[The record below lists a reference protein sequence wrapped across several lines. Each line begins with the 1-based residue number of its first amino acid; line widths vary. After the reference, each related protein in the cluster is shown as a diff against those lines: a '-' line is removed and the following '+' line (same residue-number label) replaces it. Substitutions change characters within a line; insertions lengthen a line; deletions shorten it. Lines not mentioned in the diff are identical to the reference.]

1 MNDPL
6 RLAPRDLWLLA
17 LLMLSWGVN
26 WPVMKIGV
34 HELPPMTFRALTMI
48 GGLPLLAAI
57 ARARGVS
64 LRVPREH
71 WRELFWLAIT
81 NMVLWVIL
89 AIYGVK
95 LLASGRA
102 AILAYTMPVWAALIG
117 IALFA
122 EHPTRR
128 LWLGVAAAAFG
139 VVLLVGGEMA
149 TIAGRPLGTLLM
161 LAAAAVWGMGTHLMR
176 RRRLTAHIMTIA
188 FWSLAIGLLVCGGL
202 ALAFERHQW
211 HRAPS
216 AAEWGSIAY
225 NAFVVFGFSQ
235 LAWFR
240 LATIL
245 TPVASGL
252 SVMLIPVIGLFSG
265 MVMLGERPGWQD
277 WAALVAV
284 LLAMATVVL
293 PPRRPVAVP
302 PARAR

>member
-17 LLMLSWGVN
+17 ALTLSWGVN

-34 HELPPMTFRALTMI
+34 QDFAPMTFRALTMV

-57 ARARGVS
+57 ARMRGVS

-71 WRELFWLAIT
+71 WGELLALALF
-81 NMVLWVIL
+81 NLVLWVVL

-95 LLASGRA
+95 LLSSGRA
-102 AILAYTMPVWAALIG
+102 AILAYTMPIWAALIG
-117 IALFA
+117 IVVYA

-128 LWLGVAAAAFG
+128 LWAGVGAAAAG
-139 VVLLVGGEMA
+139 VLLLIGGEMA
-149 TIAGRPLGTLLM
+149 SIAGRPLGTLLM
-161 LAAAAVWGMGTHLMR
+161 LSAAAVWGFGTHLMR
-176 RRRLTAHIMTIA
+176 RRRLHAPILTIT
-188 FWSLAIGLLVCGGL
+188 FWSLAVGLLVCG
-202 ALAFERHQW
+202 AVAAAFERDSW
-211 HRAPS
+211 TRAPN
-216 AAEWGSIAY
+216 AAEWGAIAY

-240 LATIL
+240 LVTIL

-265 MVMLGERPGWQD
+265 MVMLGERPAWHD
-277 WAALVAV
+277 WVALGAV
-284 LLAMATVVL
+284 LAAMATVLL
-293 PPRRPVAVP
+293 PARRPAATEP
-302 PARAR
+302 D